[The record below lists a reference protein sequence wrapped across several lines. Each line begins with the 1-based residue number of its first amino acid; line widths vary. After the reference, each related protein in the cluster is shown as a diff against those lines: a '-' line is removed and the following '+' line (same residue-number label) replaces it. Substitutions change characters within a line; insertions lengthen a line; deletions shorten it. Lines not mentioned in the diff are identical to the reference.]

1 MQAKKLEKNKIAI
14 QLENGDYM
22 IIRDQ
27 PEFKKIIVEYDTS
40 QGPKVFFEFDY
51 EKFKLGELQT
61 FG

>member
-14 QLENGDYM
+14 QLENGDY
-22 IIRDQ
+22 IILRDQ
-27 PEFKKIIVEYDTS
+27 PEFKKIIVEYDTG

-51 EKFKLGELQT
+51 KQFKLGELQT